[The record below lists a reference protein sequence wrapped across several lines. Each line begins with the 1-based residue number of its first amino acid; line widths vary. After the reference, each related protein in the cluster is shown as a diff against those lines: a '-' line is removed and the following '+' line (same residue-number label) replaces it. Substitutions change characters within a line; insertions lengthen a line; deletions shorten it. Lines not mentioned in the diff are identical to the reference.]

1 MSFAETLEP
10 PADSAERAVQRLG
23 IEPGHAVLDL
33 GCGEGRLARF
43 IESRRPRLHVGFD
56 IGLASLRVVQR
67 SEGVPLLGAPRR
79 GRYYIC
85 GDGITAPFA
94 DGSFD
99 RVVCSLVLY
108 LLPLER
114 AIGEL
119 ARVVRPGGRVYT
131 RVPML
136 AWGRLVEAARSR
148 SLRSRLYGA
157 GHVVSGAVYAVVG
170 RQIRSPFLRHD
181 AWACYVPLRRFRQAV
196 ERGGFAVE
204 DLETDWPRPRVPSID
219 AWLRRI

>member
-1 MSFAETLEP
+1 MSVAEVLP
-10 PADSAERAVQRLG
+10 SLPDSAERAVERLR
-23 IEPGHAVLDL
+23 IEPSHSVLDL

-43 IESRRPRLHVGFD
+43 IEDCHPRLHVGFD

-67 SEGVPLLGAPRR
+67 GEGIGGDPRP
-79 GRYYIC
+79 GRHFVC
-85 GDGITAPFA
+85 GDGVTAPFA
-94 DGSFD
+94 NGSFD

-114 AIGEL
+114 AIREL
-119 ARVVRPGGRVYT
+119 ARVVRPGGLVYA

-136 AWGRLVEAARSR
+136 AWGRLLEAARSQ

-157 GHVVSGAVYAVVG
+157 SHVVSGAVYALAG
-170 RQIRSPFLRHD
+170 RQVPNPFLRHD
-181 AWACYVPLRRFRQAV
+181 AWACYVPLGRFRRAV
-196 ERGGFAVE
+196 ERGNFSIDA
-204 DLETDWPRPRVPSID
+204 LEIDWPRPSVPSIE